1 MIREIRKRPF
11 IRLLSFYILGITIQ
25 YHYPPFV
32 QLSYL
37 LLLVGFAGII
47 YSRFR
52 KTKDYIQKQWLW
64 GIMCLCSILFI
75 SIQFTHHQQKCNEW
89 TAPYAY
95 LSAAVTIEEIPRYSN
110 KSIHTIARIDQFI
123 TPDSII
129 PSNKRVQL
137 FFPKHTAIELILPG
151 ERLLIHGKFQQA
163 YKLLSPAK
171 GIAASA
177 YISQNHHTPHP
188 IEYPLS
194 IKQKLLRYQ
203 YHLSKRLEKLPIPK
217 ESQTILAAISL
228 GNSTLLTPDLRSKFS
243 ITGCAHLLAVSG
255 FHVTIITGTLFLLL
269 GCIPFIAHNH
279 ILIRIL
285 TLLLVWVFALLTG
298 LSPATVRASTMVTLY
313 IVCMLLNEQNERY
326 NTLAAAAF
334 LMLLYQPLYLFD
346 LGFQLSFLA
355 LLAIFYLHPIF
366 SQWIKVRNPIV
377 AMPWNC
383 LTLSLAAQV
392 GTVPLCL
399 YTFGSFPLLFL
410 FTNIPLTIFATILI
424 PLTLGWLMIE
434 PWFPWLSGI
443 VATIIKVVSSW
454 MVLVIDSFSSV
465 PGAAIQHSFNQFEMF
480 ASYLFIFA
488 TCCLF
493 KYKQPKNLIFWLF
506 TILIFIIIQY
516 CK

>member
-11 IRLLSFYILGITIQ
+11 IRLLFVWILGVTIQ
-25 YHYPPFV
+25 YHNPPFV
-32 QLSYL
+32 QASYL
-37 LLLVGFAGII
+37 LLLVGFAGMI

-64 GIMCLCSILFI
+64 GIMCLFSILFI
-75 SIQFTHHQQKCNEW
+75 SIQFTSHQQKNNKW
-89 TAPYAY
+89 TAPYSY

-110 KSIHTIARIDQFI
+110 KSIHTIARINQFI
-123 TPDSII
+123 TDDSII

-137 FFPKHTAIELILPG
+137 FFPKHTAIESLLPG
-151 ERLLIHGKFQQA
+151 KRLLIQGKFQQA

-177 YISQNHHTPHP
+177 YIAQDRHIAHP
-188 IEYPLS
+188 VEHPLS

-243 ITGCAHLLAVSG
+243 VIGCAHLLAVSG
-255 FHVTIITGTLFLLL
+255 FHVTIITGVLFLIL
-269 GCIPFIAHNH
+269 GCIPFINQNH
-279 ILIRIL
+279 MLIRIL
-285 TLLLVWVFALLTG
+285 TLLLVWAFALLTG

-313 IVCMLLNEQNERY
+313 IVCKLLNEQNERY

-355 LLAIFYLHPIF
+355 LFAIFYFHPIF
-366 SQWIKVRNPIV
+366 NQWIKVRNPIIST
-377 AMPWNC
+377 PWNC
-383 LTLSLAAQV
+383 LTISLAAQV

-410 FTNIPLTIFATILI
+410 FTNIPLTLFATILI
-424 PLTLGWLMIE
+424 PLTLVWLIIE
-434 PWFPWLSGI
+434 PLFPWIAAITAS
-443 VATIIKVVSSW
+443 IIKVSSSW
-454 MVLVIDSFSSV
+454 MILVIDSFSTV

-480 ASYLFIFA
+480 ASYLFIFS

-506 TILIFIIIQY
+506 TILVFIIIRY

>member
-11 IRLLSFYILGITIQ
+11 IRLLSFWILGITIQ
-25 YHYPPFV
+25 YHYPSFV
-32 QLSYL
+32 QGSYL
-37 LLLVGFAGII
+37 LLLVGFAGIV
-47 YSRFR
+47 YSHFR
-52 KTKDYIQKQWLW
+52 KAKDYIQTQWLW

-75 SIQFTHHQQKCNEW
+75 SIQFTYHQQKSNKW
-89 TAPYAY
+89 TAPYSY
-95 LSAAVTIEEIPRYSN
+95 LSAAVTIEEIPRYS
-110 KSIHTIARIDQFI
+110 KKTIHTIAKIDQFI
-123 TPDSII
+123 SPDSII
-129 PSNKRVQL
+129 PANKRVQL
-137 FFPKHTAIELILPG
+137 FFPKHTAVESLLPG

-177 YISQNHHTPHP
+177 YISQYHYRSHP
-188 IEYPLS
+188 VEHPLS
-194 IKQKLLRYQ
+194 IKQQLLRYQ
-203 YHLSKRLEKLPIPK
+203 YHLSKRLEKLPLPK

-243 ITGCAHLLAVSG
+243 IIGCAHLLAVSG
-255 FHVTIITGTLFLLL
+255 FHVTIITGALFLLL
-269 GCIPFIAHNH
+269 GCIPFIAQNH
-279 ILIRIL
+279 TLVRIL

-313 IVCMLLNEQNERY
+313 IIGKLLNEQNERY

-334 LMLLYQPLYLFD
+334 LMLFYQPLYLFD

-355 LLAIFYLHPIF
+355 LLAILYLYPIF

-377 AMPWNC
+377 ATPWNC
-383 LTLSLAAQV
+383 LTLSLAAQA
-392 GTVPLCL
+392 GTIPLCL

-410 FTNIPLTIFATILI
+410 FTNIPLTIFATVLI
-424 PLTLGWLMIE
+424 PLTLCWLIVE
-434 PWFPWLSGI
+434 PLFPWLAGI
-443 VATIIKVVSSW
+443 IASIIEVVSSW
-454 MVLVIDSFSSV
+454 MILVIDSFSSI
-465 PGAAIQHSFNQFEMF
+465 PGAAIEYSFNQYEMF
-480 ASYLFIFA
+480 ASYLFIFS